1 MRSSRIALATAI
13 ALALLAPQAIAEEVG
28 QTSTGTAEEA
38 VAPAVAEAPAPAE
51 ESAQAL
57 EVEATAEPRK
67 IELGPIGR
75 DDAGRP
81 GRIHFVAP
89 GDTLWDISDA
99 YLGTPWVWPSIWRE
113 NQGIENPHLIYPG
126 DRIWI
131 TATEMRKVSEE
142 QAAQLLSSAQ
152 ESVPAAM
159 EDASPALGEQAG
171 IRESYRYSGIE
182 TAGFVTLEEFEG
194 ATTIVDSHVPRV
206 WLSEPDTVII
216 GAGADEVKVGDQ
228 FEIFRPGE
236 RVYEPV
242 NGGLFGFA
250 TAQLGWLEIEA
261 VDEQTS
267 TGRIRI
273 SRSEIRRGDH
283 VLPRLPREAEV
294 EVGPK
299 PNVEGQIVFTPAD
312 RFNMAS
318 EDVVFLDRGT
328 SDGLDVGSPLEVY
341 RPIGTAI
348 DEVRAE
354 RVALPDDVVA
364 KLLVVSARDE
374 TAVALV
380 THSTAELLR
389 GDRFRGTDSLRPS
402 SAR

>member
-28 QTSTGTAEEA
+28 QTSTGAAEEA

-51 ESAQAL
+51 ESAPAL
-57 EVEATAEPRK
+57 EAAAEPRK

-81 GRIHFVAP
+81 GRIHLVAP

-113 NQGIENPHLIYPG
+113 NQGIANPHLIYPG

-152 ESVPAAM
+152 GSVPAAM
-159 EDASPALGEQAG
+159 EDAIPALGEGTRA
-171 IRESYRYSGIE
+171 SYRYSGIE

-194 ATTIVDSHVPRV
+194 ATTIVDSHVPRI

-216 GAGADEVKVGDQ
+216 GAGAEEVEVGDQ
-228 FEIFRPGE
+228 FEIFRTGE

-242 NGGLFGFA
+242 SGDLFGYA
-250 TAQLGWLEIEA
+250 TVQLGWLEIEA
-261 VDEQTS
+261 VHPETS

-273 SRSEIRRGDH
+273 SRSEMRRGDH

-294 EVGPK
+294 AVGPT

-328 SDGLDVGSPLEVY
+328 SDGLGVGSPLEVY
-341 RPIGTAI
+341 RPIGTGV
-348 DEVRAE
+348 DEVRAA

-380 THSTAELLR
+380 THSTAELVR
-389 GDRFRGTDSLRPS
+389 GDRFRGADSLGPGSPR
-402 SAR
+402 

>member
-51 ESAQAL
+51 ESAPAL
-57 EVEATAEPRK
+57 EAAAEPRK

-113 NQGIENPHLIYPG
+113 NQGIANPHLIYPG

-152 ESVPAAM
+152 GSVPAAM
-159 EDASPALGEQAG
+159 EDAIPALGEGTRA
-171 IRESYRYSGIE
+171 SYRYSGIE

-194 ATTIVDSHVPRV
+194 ATTIVDSHVPRI

-216 GAGADEVKVGDQ
+216 GAGAEEVEVGDQ
-228 FEIFRPGE
+228 FEIFRTGE
-236 RVYEPV
+236 RVYEPAS
-242 NGGLFGFA
+242 GDLFGYA
-250 TAQLGWLEIEA
+250 TVQLGWLEIEA
-261 VDEQTS
+261 VHPETS

-283 VLPRLPREAEV
+283 VLPRLPHEAEV
-294 EVGPK
+294 AVGPT

-328 SDGLDVGSPLEVY
+328 SDGLGVGSPLEVY
-341 RPIGTAI
+341 RPIGTGV
-348 DEVRAE
+348 DEVRAA

-374 TAVALV
+374 TSVALV
-380 THSTAELLR
+380 THSTAELVR
-389 GDRFRGTDSLRPS
+389 GDRFRGTDSLGPS
-402 SAR
+402 SPR

>member
-51 ESAQAL
+51 ESAPAL
-57 EVEATAEPRK
+57 DAAAEARK

-81 GRIHFVAP
+81 GRIHLVAP

-113 NQGIENPHLIYPG
+113 NQGIANPHLIYPG

-152 ESVPAAM
+152 GSVPAAM
-159 EDASPALGEQAG
+159 EDAIPALGEGTRA
-171 IRESYRYSGIE
+171 SYRYSGIE

-194 ATTIVDSHVPRV
+194 ATTIVDSHVPRI

-216 GAGADEVKVGDQ
+216 GAGAEEVEVGDQ
-228 FEIFRPGE
+228 FEIFRTGE

-242 NGGLFGFA
+242 SGDLFGYA
-250 TAQLGWLEIEA
+250 TVQLGWLEIEA
-261 VDEQTS
+261 VHPETS

-273 SRSEIRRGDH
+273 SRSEMRRGDH

-294 EVGPK
+294 AVGPT

-328 SDGLDVGSPLEVY
+328 SDGLGVGSPLEVY
-341 RPIGTAI
+341 RPIGTGV
-348 DEVRAE
+348 DEVRAA

-374 TAVALV
+374 TSVALV
-380 THSTAELLR
+380 THSTAELVR
-389 GDRFRGTDSLRPS
+389 GDRFRGTDSLGPS
-402 SAR
+402 SPR